1 VPFLQIQ
8 ECQGS
13 LRVNYEVKPKVE
25 LKVCKGMH
33 ILLKEDEIAYLVGRS
48 GTIAMAK
55 TRGDFFYLETETAE
69 IALFTEPEDL
79 MVASS
84 FGVGEKVRRG
94 LRCTL
99 YQLREL
105 GAPLIVLPK
114 GHPASPRLKVVVS
127 IGPCTRL
134 SCKIQPGTHPEQNVL
149 CGSEEFHEL
158 EVLAESGG
166 AEIKGVSLDSDQVI
180 IAKL

>member
-1 VPFLQIQ
+1 MPFLQIQ

-13 LRVNYEVKPKVE
+13 LRVNYEVKLKVELEVELKVE

-84 FGVGEKVRRG
+84 FGVGEKV
-94 LRCTL
+94 T
-99 YQLREL
+99 Q
-105 GAPLIVLPK
+105 PLEPM
-114 GHPASPRLKVVVS
+114 PTA
-127 IGPCTRL
+127 
-134 SCKIQPGTHPEQNVL
+134 
-149 CGSEEFHEL
+149 
-158 EVLAESGG
+158 
-166 AEIKGVSLDSDQVI
+166 
-180 IAKL
+180 